1 MEVNQKDW
9 DDLANYRDSLEHYG
23 VPGMRWGVRKDRGSS
38 GSRTSGRKR
47 STGKTRAATRR
58 EEREKAKAAK
68 KAAEAKKKAQAEAAK
83 KEAQRKKILRDPR
96 QLYKHRDE
104 FTYDEIK
111 EAMKRFDW
119 EKQLNGYSQSQVA
132 QGAKFIGDL
141 FTLANNSINLYN
153 SAARIANSVG
163 DNGPPIIKSLD
174 VIGAEKKEK
183 KQQGKK

>member
-1 MEVNQKDW
+1 MEVNQETW
-9 DDLANYRDSLEHYG
+9 NDLSNYRDSLEHYG
-23 VPGMRWGVRKDRGSS
+23 VPGMKWGVRKDRGSS
-38 GSRTSGRKR
+38 GSGTSGRKK
-47 STGKTRAATRR
+47 SVSKTRAATRR
-58 EEREKAKAAK
+58 EEREKVRAAK
-68 KAAEAKKKAQAEAAK
+68 KASEAKKKAETELAK

-104 FTYDEIK
+104 FTYDEIRD
-111 EAMKRFDW
+111 AMKRFDW

-132 QGAKFIGDL
+132 QGAKFVGDL
-141 FTLANNSINLYN
+141 FNLANNSINLYN
-153 SAARIANSVG
+153 AAARIANSVG

>member
-38 GSRTSGRKR
+38 GSRTPGRKR

-68 KAAEAKKKAQAEAAK
+68 KAAEAKRKAEAEVAK

-153 SAARIANSVG
+153 SAARIVNSLNDG
-163 DNGPPIIKSLD
+163 EKDTLPFIKQIPGSD
-174 VIGAEKKEK
+174 SKKKDK
-183 KQQGKK
+183 K